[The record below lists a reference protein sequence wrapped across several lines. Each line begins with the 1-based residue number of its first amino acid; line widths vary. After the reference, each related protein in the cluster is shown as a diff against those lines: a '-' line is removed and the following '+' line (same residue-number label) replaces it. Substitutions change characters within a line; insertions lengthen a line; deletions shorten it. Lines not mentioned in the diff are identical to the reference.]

1 VGGVT
6 TASLC
11 LAAGSLLDADPFV
24 LADAAAA
31 AGFDG
36 IGLRLSHDHALDA
49 AGLRRLAAHIGH
61 LGLAVHDVEVHR
73 IGAGN
78 GDDVGPLVD
87 AAAAVGARH
96 LLVVSDLAD
105 NPSGREHTVHRLG
118 AVVDRCRAAG
128 LVAGIEYMAWTTP
141 RRSVDAMAMAA
152 ATGAVVVVDLLHHT
166 RLGEGASE
174 LRAVVASGRL
184 GWVQVCDAPAAA
196 PTDLLDEA
204 RHRRRPPGEGDLPLR
219 ALLAEVPAG
228 VVRSVEV
235 QSDAMA
241 ASLAP
246 VERAA
251 ALYAAATRG
260 GHPAKSTG

>member
-1 VGGVT
+1 
-6 TASLC
+6 
-11 LAAGSLLDADPFV
+11 
-24 LADAAAA
+24 
-31 AGFDG
+31 
-36 IGLRLSHDHALDA
+36 
-49 AGLRRLAAHIGH
+49 
-61 LGLAVHDVEVHR
+61 
-73 IGAGN
+73 
-78 GDDVGPLVD
+78 
-87 AAAAVGARH
+87 
-96 LLVVSDLAD
+96 
-105 NPSGREHTVHRLG
+105 
-118 AVVDRCRAAG
+118 
-128 LVAGIEYMAWTTP
+128 MAWTTP
-141 RRSVDAMAMAA
+141 RRSVDAVAMAA

-204 RHRRRPPGEGDLPLR
+204 RHRRLPPGDGDLSLD
-219 ALLAEVPAG
+219 ALLAVVPAG

-241 ASLAP
+241 ARLGP

-251 ALYAAATRG
+251 ALYAAARRS